1 MKILSSDPMWKG
13 GISSEREVTE
23 TLSVQ
28 SLACLPYQIV
38 ITILHL
44 KNVNGGDCEAV
55 KRKLGLG
62 LGSSLTVLR

>member
-13 GISSEREVTE
+13 GVSSEREVTE
-23 TLSVQ
+23 VQ
-28 SLACLPYQIV
+28 SPACLPYKIV